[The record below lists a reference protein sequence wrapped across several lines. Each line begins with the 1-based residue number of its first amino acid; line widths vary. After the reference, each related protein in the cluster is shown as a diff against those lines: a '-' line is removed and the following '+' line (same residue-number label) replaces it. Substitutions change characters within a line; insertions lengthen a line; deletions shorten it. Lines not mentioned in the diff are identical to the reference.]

1 MMADFVVE
9 PPGGRLD
16 AYLTRRIAHQ
26 SRTTIQSMIRS
37 GQVRVNGQVVAKPAF
52 ELKSGDAIQ
61 VSQPQT
67 EPSFDLPMVAALDI
81 LHETK
86 DYMVVNKPAGIVV
99 HPSPGHEGGTLA
111 QAAVAHAPELRG
123 LGEAGREGL
132 VHRLDKD
139 TSGLI
144 LFAKNQETMELLQQ
158 QFKAREIEKNYLA
171 LVDGGPPSDRGRV
184 EAAIARD
191 PRNRQRFAVQENG
204 RPAVTEFRTREHF
217 DQHALLEAVPITGR
231 THQIR
236 IHMKFLGCPVV
247 GDKVYGHKK
256 RSLDVERQQLHA
268 WKLRL
273 PNGEQFEAPIPA
285 DLADAIRRA
294 SRN

>member
-1 MMADFVVE
+1 MVE

-16 AYLTRRIAHQ
+16 AYLAHRIGDL

-37 GQVRVNGQVVAKPAF
+37 GQVQVNGQVVAKPAF
-52 ELKSGDAIQ
+52 ELQSGDAIQ
-61 VSQPQT
+61 VSQPHA
-67 EPSFDLPMVAALDI
+67 EPSFDMPKVAALDI

-111 QAAVAHAPELRG
+111 QATVAYAPELRG

-144 LFAKNQETMELLQQ
+144 LFAKNQETMTLLQQ

-171 LVDGGPPSDRGRV
+171 LVDGGPPSDQGRV
-184 EAAIARD
+184 EAPIARD
-191 PRNRQRFAVQENG
+191 PRNRQRFAVQKNG
-204 RPAVTEFRTREHF
+204 RPAVTEFAIRERF
-217 DQHALLEAVPITGR
+217 DRHALLEAVPITGR

-247 GDKVYGHKK
+247 GDKVYGNKK

-273 PNGEQFEAPIPA
+273 PNREEFEAPIPA

-294 SRN
+294 SRD